1 MKPMRLQRR
10 LAARI
15 GAREWLRAACVELA
29 GREPSTADFEACI
42 RALRVDGDPAAA
54 LRGLAKE
61 DAHWHHLLQQ
71 RAPEVVAAVYRAL
84 LWREPDAA
92 GQQAYA
98 KLLAE
103 KGDIGVLITD
113 IGGSSE
119 HIEGVFRSRLPAA
132 KAMLTEALELDDGEL
147 LQSEGSQSWDDFM
160 QRLCDLSREGSVWRA
175 QVRAHRVE
183 LVHGVFQALLG
194 RTADA
199 GALEAYSQ
207 QLGRTGDIARFV
219 SQVSR
224 SPEHLE
230 FRLRDERKRPGMEAL
245 TRIGCDADLIAR
257 TYLRFSGREPEAC
270 EVANCLADSSAVGT
284 TLRAYFGPPARGR
297 GIRVLIFGAYGNGNL
312 GDTYQAMA
320 VREHL
325 VAAWDISPDA
335 VWACSLLKSADY
347 AFPADR
353 KLASEAILDP
363 IVVNDFDVV
372 VIGGGGLLAH
382 PHDPLRDLSAWA
394 RQIHAPILLL
404 AVGAGANA
412 ATDHAELLARAWL
425 VAGRDSASISALRK
439 ARPDTIHMLDPILSM
454 PDVDAM
460 SALDAPVEVP
470 SGPVDVLWILK
481 YPANAADDAFLT
493 WIASYIAE
501 RGHER
506 HVVLAMEPAL
516 DKSLS
521 ELFSHV
527 PVVLA
532 RSLTEQM
539 TRIRSASRV
548 VTMRYHGAIF
558 AAHGGRYF
566 HAFSQGKIRALTDMY
581 PLLGDYVESTEA
593 LGNALATPVVKAD
606 NRAFFVERAM
616 QFRNVLRDEQAL
628 GATSATLL
636 AEHGEGA

>member
-1 MKPMRLQRR
+1 MKSMRLQRR

-15 GAREWLRAACVELA
+15 GAREWLRAACVELT

-42 RALRVDGDPAAA
+42 RALRIDAGPAAA
-54 LRGLAKE
+54 LHGLVQE

-71 RAPEVVAAVYRAL
+71 RAPEIVAAIYLAL
-84 LWREPDAA
+84 LRREPDTD
-92 GQQAYA
+92 GQQAYT

-103 KGDIGVLITD
+103 KSDIGLLIAD
-113 IGGSSE
+113 IGASSE
-119 HIEGVFRSRLPAA
+119 HIDGVLRSRLPTV
-132 KAMLTEALELDDGEL
+132 KMVLTEAFGLDDEEV

-175 QVRAHRVE
+175 QVRAHRIE

-207 QLGRTGDIARFV
+207 ELGRTGDIARFV
-219 SQVSR
+219 SHVSR

-245 TRIGCDADLIAR
+245 TRISCDAELIAR
-257 TYLRFSGREPEAC
+257 TYLRFSGRAPEAR

-284 TLRAYFGPPARGR
+284 TLRAHFGPPARGR

-320 VREHL
+320 LREHL
-325 VAAWDISPDA
+325 IAAWEIPPHA

-347 AFPADR
+347 AFPSDR
-353 KLASEAILDP
+353 KLASDAILDP
-363 IVVNDFDVV
+363 VVVNDFDVV

-382 PHDPLRDLSAWA
+382 PHDPLRDLSSWA

-404 AVGAGANA
+404 AVGAGATA

-425 VAGRDSASISALRK
+425 VAGRDAASVSALRK
-439 ARPDTIHMLDPILSM
+439 ARPDAVHVLDPILSM
-454 PDVDAM
+454 PDVNAM

-470 SGPVDVLWILK
+470 SDPVDVLWILK
-481 YPANAADDAFLT
+481 YPANAADEAFLT
-493 WIASYIAE
+493 WIASYFAE
-501 RGHER
+501 HGHER

-521 ELFSHV
+521 EMFSDV

-532 RSLTEQM
+532 RSLAEQM
-539 TRIRSASRV
+539 AWIRRASRV

-558 AAHGGRYF
+558 SAHGGRYF
-566 HAFSQGKIRALTDMY
+566 HAFSQEKIRALTDMY
-581 PLLGDYVESTEA
+581 PLLGDYVESADA
-593 LGNALATPVVKAD
+593 LGNALATPVAMAD

-616 QFRNVLRDEQAL
+616 QFRNVLRDEQTS
-628 GATSATLL
+628 GAASATLL
-636 AEHGEGA
+636 AEHGERT